1 VVEIQSIATIVTII
15 AGFATAAAVIFLGY
29 QTMKLRNERNMTLRA
44 WLGQGESR
52 VFVEGY
58 FNKDDKY
65 IPHKKWIKL
74 TQKEKDEFNVTKIR
88 RYVEIK
94 NYGQLPATN
103 VRVRTKFFVDEQP
116 TRKDIETI
124 SFGTSSS
131 TIMSEEVPKL
141 FFVLNRNEEDAI
153 ENTSKSCYLIYDV
166 EYESPKKK
174 KRKFGRID
182 SISIQNYG
190 IIDSWDEDD

>member
-1 VVEIQSIATIVTII
+1 MTEIQNLESIVVII

-29 QTMKLRNERNMTLRA
+29 QTMKLRGERNMTLRA

-74 TQKEKDEFNVTKIR
+74 TQEEKDAFNVTKIR
-88 RYVEIK
+88 RYMEIK

-103 VRVRTKFFVDEQP
+103 VRVRKKFFVDEQP

-124 SFGTSSS
+124 SFDTSSA
-131 TIMSEEVPKL
+131 TIMPKEVPKL
-141 FFVLNRNEEDAI
+141 FFVLDRNEEDAI
-153 ENTSKSCYLIYDV
+153 ENPSKNCYLIYEV

-182 SISIQNYG
+182 SISMQKYG
-190 IIDSWDEDD
+190 IMDSWDEDD